1 MVISSSSGGERDV
14 TTDDNH
20 KITVSPRETKTY
32 TISATN
38 DAGSTTETVEVVV
51 DDNGGVDAVDDS
63 VSTKRNQSETI
74 NVLGNDKPEPGALII
89 VAATTPRQGGTVE
102 ISRDSKTIV
111 YTPADGFTGADT
123 FTYTVS
129 DSDGNRSRAK
139 VTVQV
144 DG

>member
-1 MVISSSSGGERDV
+1 M
-14 TTDDNH
+14 
-20 KITVSPRETKTY
+20 
-32 TISATN
+32 
-38 DAGSTTETVEVVV
+38 V

-63 VSTKRNQSETI
+63 ATTKRNRSETI
-74 NVLGNDKPEPGALII
+74 NVLGNDKPGPKALII
-89 VAATTPRQGGTVE
+89 VAATTPKKGGTVE

-111 YTPADGFTGADT
+111 YTPADGFTGTDT

-129 DSDGNRSRAK
+129 DDDGNRSRAK